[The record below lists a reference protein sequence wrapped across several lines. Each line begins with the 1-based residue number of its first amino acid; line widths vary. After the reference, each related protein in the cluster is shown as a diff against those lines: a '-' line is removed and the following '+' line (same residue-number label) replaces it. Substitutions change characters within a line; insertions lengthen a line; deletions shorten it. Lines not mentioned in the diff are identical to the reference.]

1 MSSATP
7 SAPLDTASSSLPSPS
22 IQDNRHNMK
31 EQMNHPLFR
40 KKARNYKKKI
50 MIDIDNM

>member
-7 SAPLDTASSSLPSPS
+7 SAPLDTASSSLSSPS
-22 IQDNRHNMK
+22 IKDNTHNMK

-40 KKARNYKKKI
+40 KKARKYKKRL
-50 MIDIDNM
+50 

>member
-7 SAPLDTASSSLPSPS
+7 LAPLDTASSSLPSPA

-31 EQMNHPLFR
+31 EQMNHTLFR
-40 KKARNYKKKI
+40 KKARKDKEKI

>member
-7 SAPLDTASSSLPSPS
+7 LAPLDTASSSLPSPS
-22 IQDNRHNMK
+22 IQDNRHNVK
-31 EQMNHPLFR
+31 EQDESPTIQKES
-40 KKARNYKKKI
+40 KKVQKKI

>member
-7 SAPLDTASSSLPSPS
+7 LAPLDTASSSLPPPS
-22 IQDNRHNMK
+22 IQDNRHNVK

-40 KKARNYKKKI
+40 KKARKDKKRL
-50 MIDIDNM
+50 

>member
-7 SAPLDTASSSLPSPS
+7 SALLDTASSSLPSPS

-31 EQMNHPLFR
+31 EQMNHALFR
-40 KKARNYKKKI
+40 KKARKYKKRL
-50 MIDIDNM
+50 

>member
-7 SAPLDTASSSLPSPS
+7 SVPLDTASSSLPSPA

-31 EQMNHPLFR
+31 EHINHPLFR
-40 KKARNYKKKI
+40 KKARKYKKRL
-50 MIDIDNM
+50 